1 MVTPQAK
8 RACSDVLVYEHNRSQ
23 RRACSL
29 MGANRSTVRYNLQKQ
44 DESELKEEIREIA
57 YEKRRFGYRRIQM
70 LLMRRG
76 KTANHKRV
84 YRLYRSMGLK
94 VLKRGGRKR
103 ALGLRKPES
112 VVTRPNQRWALDFVQ
127 DALWDGRRIRLMP
140 VIDVCT
146 RKCLGIIVD
155 SSLNGRRVVKTL
167 ENLIEEHGTPE
178 EIISDNGT
186 EFTSNIVLKW
196 CHERGQKWQ
205 YIQPGKPYQN
215 GNAESF
221 NGKLRDECLNENWFT
236 NLEEARRLIEEWR
249 EEYNSLRPHSAL
261 NGRTPNEV
269 ASYFVGSL
277 EKENTK
283 TGTSSLGWT

>member
-1 MVTPQAK
+1 
-8 RACSDVLVYEHNRSQ
+8 
-23 RRACSL
+23 
-29 MGANRSTVRYNLQKQ
+29 MGVNRSTVRYSLQRE
-44 DESELKEEIREIA
+44 DESELKKEIKEIA
-57 YEKRRFGYRRIQM
+57 YEKRRFGYRRIHMM
-70 LLMRRG
+70 LSRKG
-76 KTANHKRV
+76 KTVNHKRV

-103 ALGLRKPES
+103 ALGLRKPENL
-112 VVTRPNQRWALDFVQ
+112 VTRPNQRWALDFVQ

-146 RKCLGIIVD
+146 RKCLRIIVD

-167 ENLIEEHGTPE
+167 EELIEEHGAPE

-196 CHERGQKWQ
+196 CHDRGQKWQ
-205 YIQPGKPYQN
+205 YIQAGKPYQN

-221 NGKLRDECLNENWFT
+221 NGKLRDEYLNENWFT
-236 NLEEARRLIEEWR
+236 SLEEARRLIEKWR
-249 EEYNSLRPHSAL
+249 EEYNHSRPHSAL
-261 NGRTPNEV
+261 NGRTPNEA
-269 ASYFVGSL
+269 ASYFAGSL
-277 EKENTK
+277 EKENMK

>member
-8 RACSDVLVYEHNRSQ
+8 RACSDVLVNEHSRSQ

-29 MGANRSTVRYNLQKQ
+29 MGVNRSTVRYSLRKQ
-44 DESELKEEIREIA
+44 DDELKEEIKEIA

-76 KTANHKRV
+76 KTVNHKRV

-140 VIDVCT
+140 VIDVFS
-146 RKCLGIIVD
+146 RKCLGILVD
-155 SSLNGRRVVKTL
+155 SSLNSRRVVKTL
-167 ENLIEEHGTPE
+167 EALIEEHGRPE

-186 EFTSNIVLKW
+186 EFTSNTVLKW
-196 CHERGQKWQ
+196 CHERGQKWE

-236 NLEEARRLIEEWR
+236 NLEEAKRLIEKWR
-249 EEYNSLRPHSAL
+249 EEYNDQRPHSAL
-261 NGRTPNEV
+261 DGRTPNEV
-269 ASYFVGSL
+269 SHFIGSAP
-277 EKENTK
+277 EKEEKRN
-283 TGTSSLGWT
+283 GTSNLTWT

>member
-1 MVTPQAK
+1 
-8 RACSDVLVYEHNRSQ
+8 
-23 RRACSL
+23 
-29 MGANRSTVRYNLQKQ
+29 MGAYRSTVRYLLQRK
-44 DESELKEEIREIA
+44 DENELKEEIKEIA
-57 YEKRRFGYRRIQM
+57 YEKRRFGYRRIRM

-76 KTANHKRV
+76 KAVNHKKV

-103 ALGLRKPES
+103 ALGLRKPENLI
-112 VVTRPNQRWALDFVQ
+112 TRPHQRWALDFVQ

-140 VIDVCT
+140 VIDVFT
-146 RKCLGIIVD
+146 RRCLGIIVD
-155 SSLNGRRVVKTL
+155 SSLNGRRVVKAL
-167 ENLIEEHGTPE
+167 ENMIEEHGTPE

-196 CHERGQKWQ
+196 CHDRGQKWN

-236 NLEEARRLIEEWR
+236 NLEEARRLIEKWR
-249 EEYNSLRPHSAL
+249 EEYNGLRPHSAL
-261 NGRTPNEV
+261 NGRTPNEA
-269 ASYFVGSL
+269 ASCFVGSN
-277 EKENTK
+277 EKENLK

>member
-29 MGANRSTVRYNLQKQ
+29 MGANRSTVRYGLKKQ
-44 DESELKEEIREIA
+44 DDNELKKEIKEIA
-57 YEKRRFGYRRIQM
+57 HEKKRFGYRRIQM
-70 LLMRRG
+70 LLLRRG
-76 KTANHKRV
+76 KRVNHKRV

-103 ALGLRKPES
+103 ALGIRKPES
-112 VVTRPNQRWALDFVQ
+112 TITRPNQRWALDFVQ
-127 DALWDGRRIRLMP
+127 DALWDGRRIRVMP
-140 VIDVCT
+140 VIDIFS
-146 RKCLGIIVD
+146 RRCLGIIVD
-155 SSLNGRRVVKTL
+155 SSLNSRRVVKTL
-167 ENLIEEHGTPE
+167 EALIEEHGRPE

-186 EFTSNIVLKW
+186 EFTSNTVLKW
-196 CHERGQKWQ
+196 CHERGQKWE

-236 NLEEARRLIEEWR
+236 SLEEARRVIENWR
-249 EEYNSLRPHSAL
+249 EEYNNVRPHSAL

-269 ASYFVGSL
+269 SHFIGSAFDA
-277 EKENTK
+277 EENK
-283 TGTSSLGWT
+283 KREPLV

>member
-1 MVTPQAK
+1 
-8 RACSDVLVYEHNRSQ
+8 
-23 RRACSL
+23 
-29 MGANRSTVRYNLQKQ
+29 MGANRSTVRYSLQKQ
-44 DESELKEEIREIA
+44 DESELKEEIKEIA

-76 KTANHKRV
+76 KKVNHKRV
-84 YRLYRSMGLK
+84 YRLYRNMGLK

-103 ALGLRKPES
+103 ALGLRKS
-112 VVTRPNQRWALDFVQ
+112 ANVVTRPNQRWALDFVQ

-167 ENLIEEHGTPE
+167 EELIKEHGAPE

-196 CHERGQKWQ
+196 CHDRGQKWE

-236 NLEEARRLIEEWR
+236 NLEEARRLIEKWR
-249 EEYNSLRPHSAL
+249 EEYNGLRPHSAL

-269 ASYFVGSL
+269 ASHFVASL

-283 TGTSSLGWT
+283 TGTSSVAWT

>member
-1 MVTPQAK
+1 
-8 RACSDVLVYEHNRSQ
+8 
-23 RRACSL
+23 
-29 MGANRSTVRYNLQKQ
+29 MGANRSTVRYMQKQ
-44 DESELKEEIREIA
+44 DDSELREEIKEIA

-70 LLMRRG
+70 LLKRRG
-76 KTANHKRV
+76 KTVNHKRV
-84 YRLYRSMGLK
+84 DRLYRSMGLK

-112 VVTRPNQRWALDFVQ
+112 VVTRLNQRWALDFLQ

-140 VIDVCT
+140 VIDVFS

-155 SSLNGRRVVKTL
+155 SSLNSGRVVKTL
-167 ENLIEEHGTPE
+167 ETLIEEYGTPE

-186 EFTSNIVLKW
+186 EFTSNTVLKW
-196 CHERGQKWQ
+196 CHERGQKWE

-221 NGKLRDECLNENWFT
+221 SGKLRDECLNENWFT
-236 NLEEARRLIEEWR
+236 SLEEARRLIEKWR
-249 EEYNSLRPHSAL
+249 EEYNGQRPHSAL
-261 NGRTPNEV
+261 DRRTPNTV

-277 EKENTK
+277 DKEK
-283 TGTSSLGWT
+283 TGTSSLYWT

>member
-1 MVTPQAK
+1 
-8 RACSDVLVYEHNRSQ
+8 
-23 RRACSL
+23 
-29 MGANRSTVRYNLQKQ
+29 MGVSRSTVRYCLRRE
-44 DESELKEEIREIA
+44 DESVLKEEIKEIA
-57 YEKRRFGYRRIQM
+57 YEKRRFGYRRIRM
-70 LLMRRG
+70 LLVRKG
-76 KTANHKRV
+76 KRVNHKKV

-103 ALGLRKPES
+103 ALGLRRPEHL
-112 VVTRPNQRWALDFVQ
+112 VTRPNQRWALDFVQ

-155 SSLNGRRVVKTL
+155 SSLNGRRVVRTL
-167 ENLIEEHGTPE
+167 EELIKEHGAPE

-196 CHERGQKWQ
+196 CHDRGQKWQ

-236 NLEEARRLIEEWR
+236 SLEEARRLIENWR
-249 EEYNSLRPHSAL
+249 EEYNHSRPHSAL

-269 ASYFVGSL
+269 ASYFVGS
-277 EKENTK
+277 EENIR
-283 TGTSSLGWT
+283 TGTSNLDWI